1 MECGQ
6 VHWQAGQGDRER
18 GGGEEGLGL
27 GQWRE
32 EAASWV
38 TKGSLHGD
46 AVTEGEAL
54 PKGEKEIG
62 ETGIMRGSDRLGAM
76 EEGTKVR
83 MAGVVAVSE
92 GTIV

>member
-1 MECGQ
+1 MEGGQ
-6 VHWQAGQGDRER
+6 VHWQAGQGDREQR
-18 GGGEEGLGL
+18 GGEEGLGL

-46 AVTEGEAL
+46 AVTEGKAL
-54 PKGEKEIG
+54 SKGEKGMG
-62 ETGIMRGSDRLGAM
+62 ETGIMRDSDRLGAI
-76 EEGTKVR
+76 EEGTRVR

-92 GTIV
+92 V

>member
-1 MECGQ
+1 MEGGQ

-18 GGGEEGLGL
+18 RGGEEGLGL

-54 PKGEKEIG
+54 SKGEKGMG
-62 ETGIMRGSDRLGAM
+62 EKGIMRGSDRLGAI
-76 EEGTKVR
+76 EEGTRVR

-92 GTIV
+92 GVVV